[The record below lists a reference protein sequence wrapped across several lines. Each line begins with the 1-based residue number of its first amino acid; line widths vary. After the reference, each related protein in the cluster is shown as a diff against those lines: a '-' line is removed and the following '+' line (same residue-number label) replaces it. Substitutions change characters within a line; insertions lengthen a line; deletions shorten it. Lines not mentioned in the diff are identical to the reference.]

1 MSSAVVSSSASRVS
15 LDLSVETPENVL
27 LTWQLAGPAWRL
39 AAYAIDFSIRA
50 AFLVAGCIAMTI
62 MALVLPGTAM
72 GSLLLLLFLLEWG
85 YTIGFEYFW
94 QGQTPGKRICGL
106 RVIQDNGQP
115 LSWWSATL
123 RNLLRAGD
131 TIPFLLI
138 YGEQAGILTLLPCY
152 GPALVAMLLSPR
164 LQRLGDLA
172 ARTVVVHEKRPE
184 LPRPPII
191 LDRIDP
197 IPRDELGSRLP
208 RPATL
213 ALIDEFLARRSVLSY
228 ERGHALAGPFAAA
241 LARSLGYTGDPQ
253 LVAKYPMAFLAR
265 VHVTFARQREADA
278 EDEAR
283 PRRRSR
289 PQGATAS

>member
-1 MSSAVVSSSASRVS
+1 MASAVVSPSVRSGS
-15 LDLSVETPENVL
+15 LDLVIETPENVL

-39 AAYAIDFSIRA
+39 AAYTVDFAIRA
-50 AFLVAGCIAMTI
+50 SFLVAGCIAMTV
-62 MALVLPGTAM
+62 MAMVLPGTAI
-72 GSLLLLLFLLEWG
+72 GSFLLLMFLLEWG

-94 QGQTPGKRICGL
+94 QGQTPGKRLCGL

-138 YGEQAGILTLLPCY
+138 YGEHAGLLILLPCY
-152 GPALVAMLLSPR
+152 GPALIAMLLSPR

-184 LPRPPII
+184 LPRPPMI
-191 LDRIDP
+191 LDKIDA

-213 ALIDEFLARRSVLSY
+213 ALIDEFL
-228 ERGHALAGPFAAA
+228 RG
-241 LARSLGYTGDPQ
+241 ARSSPTNGATPSPGHSPKPSP
-253 LVAKYPMAFLAR
+253 ARSATAAIRSSSNNTRWPFSR
-265 VHVTFARQREADA
+265 VHVTFARQRDADSDNESPA
-278 EDEAR
+278 
-283 PRRRSR
+283 RSR
-289 PQGATAS
+289 PRQAGAAAP

>member
-1 MSSAVVSSSASRVS
+1 MASAAVSPSVSSGS
-15 LDLSVETPENVL
+15 LDLVIETPENVL

-39 AAYAIDFSIRA
+39 AAYAVDFAIRA
-50 AFLVAGCIAMTI
+50 SFLVAGCIAMTVV
-62 MALVLPGTAM
+62 ALVLPGTAI
-72 GSLLLLLFLLEWG
+72 GSLLLLMFLLEWG

-94 QGQTPGKRICGL
+94 QGQTPGKRLCGL

-138 YGEQAGILTLLPCY
+138 YGEHAGLLILIPCY
-152 GPALVAMLLSPR
+152 GPALIAMLLAPR

-184 LPRPPII
+184 LPRPPMI
-191 LDRIDP
+191 LDKIDA

-213 ALIDEFLARRSVLSY
+213 ALIDEFLARREVLSY
-228 ERGHALAGPFAAA
+228 ERGHALAGPFAEA
-241 LARSLGYTGDPQ
+241 LARSLGYRGDPQ
-253 LVAKYPMAFLAR
+253 LVEQYPMAFLAR
-265 VHVTFARQREADA
+265 VHVTFARQRDADGDDDSPA
-278 EDEAR
+278 RRR
-283 PRRRSR
+283 PRKA
-289 PQGATAS
+289 GAAAS